1 MNTNIASLYEF
12 TLQQMAAESY
22 FEGIGLTDTDKIRDA
37 LRLGTN
43 RLGYPPGA
51 GEHNTGL
58 NEGYPGYTRMT
69 TQQADEFLEKF
80 KIVHQWSDN
89 PTPDGKRPLP
99 EGIDGKPK
107 LNAGDLLA
115 NTGLS
120 ATLIEKVEN
129 GQATGEYTLAIRS
142 TEFRD
147 WSKGGDGERDK
158 AGADIESIAT
168 KGFALAQLAALEQ
181 YYEWL
186 KNNGKLPANAQLNVT
201 GYSLGGHLATVF
213 TEIHRSDK
221 DISFGE
227 TVTFNGAGRGT
238 WNNAAGSERD
248 IIAFYQ
254 KVLIDPEFAP
264 NPGGGIATSLR
275 EAARGKAEQAFDD
288 KNIYT
293 DPRHIWAMEAAQ
305 IKFGLSFQSL
315 EDEYR
320 TGTLADDKITQVF
333 GYETINNTNMT
344 ANSGVHG
351 PALRV
356 GIESQPGLEGVFAGV
371 IGTGDFGNGHSITLI
386 ADSLA
391 LQRAMHQVDSSFSLD
406 KFIHLLPAASHR
418 KTTNGVNAN
427 YEFDALENLL
437 DPLRKLVFGDNT
449 PTTPFKEGAS
459 GFGDINKRADFHEN
473 IKTLV
478 ESEGFKKIAGK
489 AKIHP
494 IPGVEA
500 LVSKASQNNAEGI
513 AYRYAL
519 KNLNPFA
526 VEGADYDAH
535 NKGKELDR
543 YDAGTQTGQLTDQ
556 WIEDRAAMLGW
567 LAKRNSENNNDTTIK
582 APQDLRF
589 LDETRKIDLRLGSS
603 TTGDDNRKKFHF
615 GDDKANTLTG
625 ASKEDHLYG
634 GSGADTLEGKDG
646 ADYLEGGADAD
657 TYVLQTGLTGI
668 DTLVD
673 SGANTLQVGGKTVS
687 GAFAQV
693 AGMGGDIYYSADKSY
708 QLRKAENGVWRLAA
722 KDAGTGQYSAVADLK
737 NWKDGDYG
745 LTIGA
750 PTQEPERVPAVV
762 YPNSVAYLAMDGAA
776 APKGVTFGGG
786 TKSDSF
792 NGSSFDDVITTGG
805 GLSNYVMAF
814 GGDDMVVGGDGKD
827 FIRSGSNSSSATY
840 QDNDIAFGGE
850 HRDVL
855 LGGAGDDQLWGEYID
870 SANEAAGADS
880 GEYGDWVSGELGND
894 TINGSKKGDAL
905 FGGAGQDI
913 AKGGAGDDLILGDGH
928 YTPFSKSIAL
938 PYAESTTQSFIW
950 DDAKQDIVKV
960 HPGNYSLHP
969 VTIASGQAFNWTW
982 TPTAQNDYELKA
994 PVGLIS
1000 DKRVAA
1006 DGGDDRL
1013 FGGEGADW
1021 MAGQTGNDTL
1031 FGGEGDDTMYG
1042 DDLGMADSD
1051 AGQDLMYGDAGN
1063 DKMYGGAKEDV
1074 LDGGAGNDK
1083 LYGEAGNDFVLGD
1096 AGDDELAGN
1105 DGADTLDG
1113 GAGADRLL
1121 GGDGDDQ
1128 LWGADGDDT
1137 LDGGA
1142 GADLLHGGRGKDQL
1156 QGGVGDDTY
1165 LFEAGDDA
1173 GVVSTASDSA
1183 GDNTVVLSGGSLSAM
1198 QLTGSGSDWT
1208 LHYSA
1213 NDTVKLSGNFSI
1225 SWAGKTYTTA
1235 EFVQAIADAT
1245 PTSNPPDPDPVN
1257 RAPAVATP
1265 LADASARKGDAWTYL
1280 VPGFT
1285 FADPDAGDTLAYSAT
1300 LADGSALPAWLSF
1313 DAATRTFSGTAP
1325 ANAAVGPLG
1334 LKVTATDAGGLS
1346 ASTGFTLAITAG
1358 TNGVPV
1364 AGQPLPNASVDEDVA
1379 WTYTVPADAFTDPD
1393 AGDTLVYTATLADG
1407 SALPAW
1413 MQFDAATR
1421 TFSGTPGNGEVTAN
1435 VASLAIVVRAT
1446 DPLGA
1451 SAVQPLALQVRNVND
1466 APTVGA
1472 PLASQQVKE
1481 GKALAFALPA
1491 DAFADVDAGD
1501 SLSLQ
1506 ASLAGGALPAW
1517 LQFDAATGTFSG
1529 SAPSG
1534 SAGVLQVTVTA
1545 TDRAG
1550 ATASQSLQ
1558 VVVTPGTPAT
1568 NNPPTVTA
1576 APADATATENAAWTY
1591 TLPANTFTDPE
1602 GQALVY
1608 SVTLADGSALP
1619 SWVQFDAATRTF
1631 SGTPGSAAVGSLS
1644 LRVRATDPAGAMASA
1659 VFALTVAPQSSG
1671 SGDQVLQAD
1680 DQNTPLVGGNGND
1693 ALTGSWAS
1701 STLSGGKGNDRLV
1714 ATGGPQNVLDGG
1726 EGDDELTGGWGN
1738 DRLSG
1743 GEGNNTIR
1751 ANGASSVITAGA
1763 GNDTVTGSWGD
1774 DQIDAGGG
1782 NNRID
1787 AGGGKNAV
1795 VASAGDDTITAGWGD
1810 DTIDAGNG
1818 ANTVDAGGGTNH
1830 ITTGS
1835 GSDAVRADGNNT
1847 IATGGGNDQITTTW
1861 GADTIDAGAG
1871 DDVINA
1877 GGGGNTLRGGLGN
1890 DQFIS
1895 TDWSDD
1901 RYLFARGDGQDTIS
1915 DGGGQDVLVL
1925 EDVRSD
1931 QLWFT
1936 QVGNDLALNVLGT
1949 QDTILVK
1956 DWYSSGN
1963 QFHMEQIK
1971 TSDGKTLLDGQVH
1984 NLVQA
1989 MSAFAPPAAG
1999 QTTLPASYQSAL
2011 APVLAANWQ

>member
-1 MNTNIASLYEF
+1 MPNINIKQLYSYI
-12 TLQQMAAESY
+12 LQQMAAESY
-22 FEGIGLTDTDKIRDA
+22 FEGNELNSAEEIKKQLH
-37 LRLGTN
+37 LGAN
-43 RLGYPPGA
+43 REGYKTG
-51 GEHNTGL
+51 NTAL

-120 ATLIEKVEN
+120 ATLIQDKT
-129 GQATGEYTLAIRS
+129 TGAFTLAIRS

-147 WSKGGDGERDK
+147 WNKGGDGERDK
-158 AGADIESIAT
+158 VGADIESIAT

-275 EAARGKAEQAFDD
+275 EAARGKAGQAFDD

-657 TYVLQTGLTGI
+657 TYLLQTGLTGI

-708 QLRKAENGVWRLAA
+708 QLRKAENGVWRLSA
-722 KDAGTGQYSAVADLK
+722 KNEGTGQYSAVADLK
-737 NWKDGDYG
+737 GWKDGDYG

-750 PTQEPERVPAVV
+750 PTQEPERIAPVV

-792 NGSSFDDVITTGG
+792 NGSAFDDVITTGG

-814 GGDDMVVGGDGKD
+814 AGDDMVVGGDGRD
-827 FIRSGSNSSSATY
+827 FIRTGQNASSPTLK
-840 QDNDIAFGGE
+840 DNDIGFGGE

-855 LGGAGDDQLWGEYID
+855 MGGGGDDQLWGEYID

-894 TINGSKKGDAL
+894 TLNGSRRGDVL

-994 PVGLIS
+994 PVGLIT

-1021 MAGQTGNDTL
+1021 MAGQTGSDAL
-1031 FGGEGDDTMYG
+1031 FGGVQYHALQRT
-1042 DDLGMADSD
+1042 
-1051 AGQDLMYGDAGN
+1051 
-1063 DKMYGGAKEDV
+1063 
-1074 LDGGAGNDK
+1074 
-1083 LYGEAGNDFVLGD
+1083 
-1096 AGDDELAGN
+1096 
-1105 DGADTLDG
+1105 
-1113 GAGADRLL
+1113 R
-1121 GGDGDDQ
+1121 
-1128 LWGADGDDT
+1128 
-1137 LDGGA
+1137 
-1142 GADLLHGGRGKDQL
+1142 ADLRC
-1156 QGGVGDDTY
+1156 
-1165 LFEAGDDA
+1165 
-1173 GVVSTASDSA
+1173 
-1183 GDNTVVLSGGSLSAM
+1183 
-1198 QLTGSGSDWT
+1198 W
-1208 LHYSA
+1208 
-1213 NDTVKLSGNFSI
+1213 
-1225 SWAGKTYTTA
+1225 
-1235 EFVQAIADAT
+1235 
-1245 PTSNPPDPDPVN
+1245 
-1257 RAPAVATP
+1257 RA
-1265 LADASARKGDAWTYL
+1265 
-1280 VPGFT
+1280 
-1285 FADPDAGDTLAYSAT
+1285 
-1300 LADGSALPAWLSF
+1300 
-1313 DAATRTFSGTAP
+1313 
-1325 ANAAVGPLG
+1325 
-1334 LKVTATDAGGLS
+1334 
-1346 ASTGFTLAITAG
+1346 
-1358 TNGVPV
+1358 
-1364 AGQPLPNASVDEDVA
+1364 
-1379 WTYTVPADAFTDPD
+1379 
-1393 AGDTLVYTATLADG
+1393 
-1407 SALPAW
+1407 
-1413 MQFDAATR
+1413 
-1421 TFSGTPGNGEVTAN
+1421 
-1435 VASLAIVVRAT
+1435 
-1446 DPLGA
+1446 
-1451 SAVQPLALQVRNVND
+1451 
-1466 APTVGA
+1466 
-1472 PLASQQVKE
+1472 
-1481 GKALAFALPA
+1481 
-1491 DAFADVDAGD
+1491 
-1501 SLSLQ
+1501 
-1506 ASLAGGALPAW
+1506 
-1517 LQFDAATGTFSG
+1517 
-1529 SAPSG
+1529 
-1534 SAGVLQVTVTA
+1534 
-1545 TDRAG
+1545 
-1550 ATASQSLQ
+1550 
-1558 VVVTPGTPAT
+1558 
-1568 NNPPTVTA
+1568 
-1576 APADATATENAAWTY
+1576 
-1591 TLPANTFTDPE
+1591 
-1602 GQALVY
+1602 
-1608 SVTLADGSALP
+1608 
-1619 SWVQFDAATRTF
+1619 
-1631 SGTPGSAAVGSLS
+1631 
-1644 LRVRATDPAGAMASA
+1644 
-1659 VFALTVAPQSSG
+1659 
-1671 SGDQVLQAD
+1671 
-1680 DQNTPLVGGNGND
+1680 
-1693 ALTGSWAS
+1693 
-1701 STLSGGKGNDRLV
+1701 
-1714 ATGGPQNVLDGG
+1714 
-1726 EGDDELTGGWGN
+1726 
-1738 DRLSG
+1738 
-1743 GEGNNTIR
+1743 
-1751 ANGASSVITAGA
+1751 
-1763 GNDTVTGSWGD
+1763 
-1774 DQIDAGGG
+1774 
-1782 NNRID
+1782 
-1787 AGGGKNAV
+1787 
-1795 VASAGDDTITAGWGD
+1795 
-1810 DTIDAGNG
+1810 
-1818 ANTVDAGGGTNH
+1818 
-1830 ITTGS
+1830 
-1835 GSDAVRADGNNT
+1835 
-1847 IATGGGNDQITTTW
+1847 
-1861 GADTIDAGAG
+1861 
-1871 DDVINA
+1871 
-1877 GGGGNTLRGGLGN
+1877 
-1890 DQFIS
+1890 
-1895 TDWSDD
+1895 
-1901 RYLFARGDGQDTIS
+1901 
-1915 DGGGQDVLVL
+1915 
-1925 EDVRSD
+1925 
-1931 QLWFT
+1931 
-1936 QVGNDLALNVLGT
+1936 
-1949 QDTILVK
+1949 
-1956 DWYSSGN
+1956 
-1963 QFHMEQIK
+1963 
-1971 TSDGKTLLDGQVH
+1971 
-1984 NLVQA
+1984 
-1989 MSAFAPPAAG
+1989 
-1999 QTTLPASYQSAL
+1999 
-2011 APVLAANWQ
+2011 